1 MRIKTELIKNFMNKY
16 EIKPYS
22 LCRLCKISR
31 KHLNNVLES
40 NKEASC
46 YTLFQIATFMEISI
60 TDLIE
65 K

>member
-1 MRIKTELIKNFMNKY
+1 MNKY

-22 LCRLCKISR
+22 LCILCKISR